1 HSFNVKRFTN
11 EEMCLKNDYPRIISY
26 NP

>member
-1 HSFNVKRFTN
+1 
-11 EEMCLKNDYPRIISY
+11 KNDYPRIISY

>member
-1 HSFNVKRFTN
+1 FTN

-26 NP
+26 NPPPK

>member
-1 HSFNVKRFTN
+1 N

-26 NP
+26 NPPPK